1 MKLYHGSNIIVDNP
15 KIIESDRTL
24 DFGKGFY
31 LTTDFEQAKRW
42 ATITASRRHNG
53 KPIVSV
59 YEIQQQ
65 DLNKLSVLEFDR
77 ANEEWLDFVTKN
89 RKNEYVPEQWDI
101 VIGPVANDNTMPVI
115 SIYLDGTITKQ
126 MAINLLLPQKL
137 KDQYTF
143 KNEKALQYLKFME
156 GIEV

>member
-1 MKLYHGSNIIVDNP
+1 MKLYHGSNTIVENPNII
-15 KIIESDRTL
+15 KSDRTL
-24 DFGKGFY
+24 DFGNGFY
-31 LTTDFEQAKRW
+31 LTTDFEQARRW
-42 ATITASRRHNG
+42 AKITANRRQCG

-65 DLNKLSVLEFDR
+65 DLNKLAVLKFDK
-77 ANEEWLDFVTKN
+77 ANEEWLEFVTKN

-101 VIGPVANDNTMPVI
+101 IVGPVANDNTMPVI

>member
-1 MKLYHGSNIIVDNP
+1 MKLYHGSNIIVDKP
-15 KIIESDRTL
+15 KILESERTL

-31 LTTDFEQAKRW
+31 LTTDFEQAKKW
-42 ATITASRRHNG
+42 AILTANRRGNG

-59 YEIQQQ
+59 YEFREQ
-65 DLNKLSVLEFDR
+65 DFNKLSVLEFNT

-89 RKNEYVPEQWDI
+89 RKNQYIPEKWDVI
-101 VIGPVANDNTMPVI
+101 IGPVANDNTMPVI
-115 SIYLDGTITKQ
+115 SIYLDGTITKE
-126 MAINLLLPQKL
+126 MAIRLLLPQKL

-143 KNEKALQYLKFME
+143 KSEDSLRILKFME

>member
-1 MKLYHGSNIIVDNP
+1 MKLYHGSNVIVKEP
-15 KIIESDRTL
+15 KILASNRTL

-31 LTTDFEQAKRW
+31 LTTDYEQAKRW
-42 ATITASRRHNG
+42 AILTTNRRNNG

-59 YEIQQQ
+59 YEIEEQN
-65 DLNKLSVLEFDR
+65 LKNLSLLKFDT
-77 ANEEWLDFVTKN
+77 ANEDWLDFITKN
-89 RKNEYVPEQWDI
+89 RKNEYVQDEWDI
-101 VIGPVANDNTMPVI
+101 IIGPVANDNTMPVI

-126 MAINLLLPQKL
+126 IAIELLLPQKL

-143 KNEKALQYLKFME
+143 KNEKSLQFLKFME